1 MTQDKT
7 TTTKTSADEAARAAA
22 AKLWGEHFLKY
33 TLAGLGTGI
42 SGANLYKLIS
52 SVNKAPAKYTK
63 FGPGA
68 KTVDEDEKLA
78 SLQGIYDAAVSAP
91 GKLLQSLPVDTPTK
105 DALGVSAV
113 LGGTGLGLYGGVKL
127 VNALA
132 EKRRKEELQEQVDD
146 AKAQYQKALTGK
158 KHAEALDRAF
168 DMYKAADGSGYGI
181 RNALAAALNTGGKLL
196 RGDVAGTALDAAALP
211 FKILQQSP
219 AAYNAYV
226 ASVLGTGA
234 LASKMTYDWTRARSK
249 DKAIENAQK
258 VRARLSGTAPIY
270 VDPDQLAAIKSVAS

>member
-1 MTQDKT
+1 MTQD
-7 TTTKTSADEAARAAA
+7 TTTKISADEAARAAA
-22 AKLWGEHFLKY
+22 AKLWSEHLLKY

-42 SGANLYKLIS
+42 SGAKLYNLIS

-78 SLQGIYDAAVSAP
+78 SLQGIYDAVISAP
-91 GKLLQSLPVDTPTK
+91 GKLLQALPVDNPTK
-105 DALGVSAV
+105 DAVGVSA
-113 LGGTGLGLYGGVKL
+113 LIGGTGLGLYGGVKL

-132 EKRRKEELQEQVDD
+132 EKKRKEELQEQVED

-158 KHAEALDRAF
+158 KHAAALDQAF
-168 DMYKAADGSGYGI
+168 DLYKAADGSGHGI
-181 RNALAAALNTGGKLL
+181 WNALKALVGTGGRLL
-196 RGDVAGTALDAAALP
+196 SGDVAGVATDAMATP

-226 ASVLGTGA
+226 ASVLGSGA
-234 LASKMTYDWTRARSK
+234 LAGKMTYDWTRARSK

>member
-1 MTQDKT
+1 MTQNT
-7 TTTKTSADEAARAAA
+7 AITKNSVDEAAHAAA
-22 AKLWGEHFLKY
+22 AKLWGEHLLKY

-42 SGANLYKLIS
+42 SGAKLYNLIS

-78 SLQGIYDAAVSAP
+78 SLQGIYDTVISAP

-105 DALGVSAV
+105 DALGVSAI

-127 VNALA
+127 VNAIA
-132 EKRRKEELQEQVDD
+132 EKKRKEELQEQVEE

-158 KHAEALDRAF
+158 KHAAALDGAF
-168 DMYKAADGSGYGI
+168 ELYKSAEGSGHGI
-181 RNALAAALNTGGKLL
+181 WNALKAIASTGGKLL
-196 RGDVAGTALDAAALP
+196 SGDVAGTAVDTMSVP

-219 AAYNAYV
+219 AVYNAYV
-226 ASVLGTGA
+226 ASVLGSGA
-234 LASKMTYDWTRARSK
+234 LAGKMTYDWTRARSK

>member
-1 MTQDKT
+1 MTQNT
-7 TTTKTSADEAARAAA
+7 AITKNSVDEAARAAA
-22 AKLWGEHFLKY
+22 AKLWGEHLLKY

-42 SGANLYKLIS
+42 SGAKLYNLIS

-68 KTVDEDEKLA
+68 KTVDEAEKLA
-78 SLQGIYDAAVSAP
+78 SLQGIYDTVISAP
-91 GKLLQSLPVDTPTK
+91 GKLLQSLPVIDDATK
-105 DALGVSAV
+105 NGIGNAAILSGA
-113 LGGTGLGLYGGVKL
+113 GLGLYGGVKL
-127 VNALA
+127 VNAIA
-132 EKRRKEELQEQVDD
+132 EKKRKEELQEQVEE

-158 KHAEALDRAF
+158 KHAAALDGAF
-168 DMYKAADGSGYGI
+168 ELYKSADGSGHGI
-181 RNALAAALNTGGKLL
+181 WNALKAIASTGGKLL
-196 RGDVAGTALDAAALP
+196 SGDVAGTAVDTMSVP

-219 AAYNAYV
+219 AVYNAYI
-226 ASVLGTGA
+226 ASVLGSGA
-234 LASKMTYDWTRARSK
+234 LAGKMTYDWTRARSK